1 MLDWS
6 PILAAAVPYADFLER
21 HGTPAQRSRWE
32 AVHANIRLNDAQK
45 SLLAGFKRRMPVL
58 CLAGAW
64 CGDCAGQCPAFDH
77 FALAS
82 NGAIDLRFL
91 DRDAR
96 PDARDALAICGGNRV
111 PAVLFLSE
119 DGLEVG
125 RYGDNTLSGYRRK
138 ALGQLGASCPT
149 GIVPPDG
156 ASLDLTVSD
165 WLDEFERAQLILR
178 LSPSLRARH
187 DD

>member
-1 MLDWS
+1 MFDWT
-6 PILAAAVPYADFLER
+6 PIFQEAVTYEAFLESR
-21 HGTPAQRSRWE
+21 GTPAQRSRWE
-32 AVHANIRLNDAQK
+32 AVHARIQLNDDQK
-45 SLLAGFKRRMPVL
+45 TLLGGFKRRMPVL

-64 CGDCAGQCPAFDH
+64 CGDCANQCPAFDH
-77 FALAS
+77 IARAS
-82 NGAIDLRFL
+82 NGAVDLRFL

-96 PDARDALAICGGNRV
+96 ADARDALAICGGYRV
-111 PAVLFLSE
+111 PTVLFLNE

-138 ALGQLGASCPT
+138 ALEHLGASCPT
-149 GIVPPDG
+149 GIVPPDRS
-156 ASLDLTVSD
+156 ALELTVSD

>member
-1 MLDWS
+1 MYDWS
-6 PILAAAVPYADFLER
+6 PIFQEALPYDTFLER
-21 HGTPAQRSRWE
+21 YATPAQRSRWE
-32 AVHANIRLNDAQK
+32 AVHARIQLTDDQK
-45 SLLAGFKRRMPVL
+45 TLLAGFKRRMPVL

-64 CGDCAGQCPAFDH
+64 CGDCANQCPAFERI
-77 FALAS
+77 AAAS
-82 NGAIDLRFL
+82 NGAIELRFL

-111 PAVLFLSE
+111 PTVLFLNE
-119 DGLEVG
+119 DRLEVG

-138 ALGQLGASCPT
+138 ALEYLGASCPT

-156 ASLDLTVSD
+156 PALESTLAD
-165 WLDEFERAQLILR
+165 WIDEFERAQLILR

-187 DD
+187 ND